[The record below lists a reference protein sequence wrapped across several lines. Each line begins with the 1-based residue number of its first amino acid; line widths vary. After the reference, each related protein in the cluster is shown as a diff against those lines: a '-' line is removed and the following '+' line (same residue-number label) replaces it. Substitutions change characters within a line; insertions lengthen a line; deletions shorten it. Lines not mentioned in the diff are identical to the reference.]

1 VTLTRTL
8 PALTRTRA
16 RNLIPTRTRTH
27 TRTRTRTFTL
37 ALALAL
43 TLTHPHPHPHPHPH
57 QATLDDFAGALEQY
71 KRSRAPA
78 QPYGA
83 GGDGAAGATAG
94 DFLSA
99 WLQQAMRVS
108 EGGGGGRSAAAHGI
122 EDNE

>member
-1 VTLTRTL
+1 MTDSTTSILWVRNDFRVGDN
-8 PALTRTRA
+8 PALSEACERGHVLPVYIYA
-16 RNLIPTRTRTH
+16 SADAKLPGG
-27 TRTRTRTFTL
+27 
-37 ALALAL
+37 
-43 TLTHPHPHPHPHPH
+43 
-57 QATLDDFAGALEQY
+57 ATLVWLYHALRDFAGALEQY

-83 GGDGAAGATAG
+83 GGGGGGGATAG

-108 EGGGGGRSAAAHGI
+108 EGGGGGGSVAAHGI